1 MSAGAL
7 RPQNVVPAAITRG
20 SKPVLNTLQTE
31 RGIRIDVDRSRDRLL
46 TDFGKA
52 TLDDRYLLPG
62 ESYQDLFA
70 RVASHYADDTAHA
83 HRIYS
88 YMSKLLF
95 MPAPPVLSHGGTS
108 RGKTGRPSCRERA
121 CQ

>member
-83 HRIYS
+83 QRIYS
-88 YMSKLLF
+88 YMSKLWRSEERR
-95 MPAPPVLSHGGTS
+95 VGKECVSTCRS
-108 RGKTGRPSCRERA
+108 RWSPYP
-121 CQ
+121 

>member
-46 TDFGKA
+46 PDFGKA

-70 RVASHYADDTAHA
+70 RVARHYADDTANA
-83 HRIYS
+83 QRIYRS
-88 YMSKLLF
+88 EERRVGKTCVRTF
-95 MPAPPVLSHGGTS
+95 IS
-108 RGKTGRPSCRERA
+108 RGAPYQLK
-121 CQ
+121 